1 MSNFRA
7 YTDTDS
13 VFKSYALPDIMATKQ
28 ALNQL
33 YGWEKTMKK
42 DYITVR
48 VENKPT
54 LIFKR
59 NIVSIAKLGNRTEII
74 CVGNIVYL
82 ASNEYPSV
90 VKQMLN

>member
-1 MSNFRA
+1 MSFIEP

-13 VFKSYALPDIMATKQ
+13 VFKSYAKVDVMQTKQ

-33 YGWEKTMKK
+33 YGWENTMKR

-48 VENKPT
+48 VESKPT

-59 NIVSIAKLGNRTEII
+59 NIISIAKLGNRTEII
-74 CVGNIVYL
+74 CVGNIVYI
-82 ASNEYPSV
+82 ASNDYPSV